1 MKKLTLLLFLAALFL
16 GPVAVQ
22 ASEDCPAVTFRDVTG
37 APLEYIELQVGQS
50 VDLPLLEDEKGEPLE
65 YRRFSIVNSDAAIIS
80 ENQIVGLT
88 PGQTQLA
95 ITVELGDDICIYD
108 IAIVVYSRD
117 PELRADCEEG
127 DFWLNDEQID
137 AIRLNAGDV
146 VDLPRLLSP
155 TTGGPIK
162 IDYTDIDDKNVAVW
176 TASGQIQAV
185 ENGNTQLV
193 MQQFFFD
200 EAEPDYPYAYCEWR
214 LDIIVGEAEQDDCPE
229 LSFLDENAE
238 PIDFIELEVGQ
249 EIAWPQLVNAEN
261 EVMNPIRKAIY
272 GVEVA
277 AETDLGNIKALA
289 PGQTALVVA
298 VMNGEQV
305 PCSYT
310 LDIYVKGEP
319 QNDCP
324 EVHFLEVTGAPLE
337 EIILPLG
344 ELLTLPLLVDADGNM
359 IRDWEYDIPNNGVL
373 LDTEE
378 GIQAVEV
385 GESALFAYFMPKGAE
400 KVCEAFI
407 PVIVKGPVTPI
418 PETEETEFDF
428 SVIGPDGNEWLSL
441 SLAPTDNYNAEEGRL
456 EIASTYSEEEI
467 NAALESAVP
476 GSSAFKA
483 LLPSTLAFLI
493 PEGEGDIEIECE
505 LFPGFSLQ
513 VKIGNEG
520 SATATV
526 GLDGKARLHYET
538 TEEVY
543 VIVYLNGAPE
553 SAPGR
558 IRKAT
563 QEGIGVYIYN
573 LKVTPKN
580 AETGIEE
587 IRTNENS
594 SKVLFN
600 GQLYILRDGKMYNA
614 VGTQVR

>member
-1 MKKLTLLLFLAALFL
+1 MKKLTLLLFLAASFL
-16 GPVAVQ
+16 GLTAAN
-22 ASEDCPAVTFRDVTG
+22 ASEDCPVVNFLDVTG
-37 APLEYIELQVGQS
+37 APLKYIEVQVGQA

-65 YRRFSIVNSDAAIIS
+65 YRRFSIVNSDAAEIVD
-80 ENQIVGLT
+80 NQIVGRT
-88 PGQTQLA
+88 PGQTQLS
-95 ITVELGDDICIYD
+95 ITVELGNDICIYD
-108 IAIVVYSRD
+108 IAIVVYPRE

-127 DFWLNDEQID
+127 DFWLNGEQID
-137 AIRLNAGDV
+137 AIRLNAGDA
-146 VDLPRLLSP
+146 VDLPELLSP
-155 TTGGPIK
+155 TGGPIN
-162 IDYTDIDDKNVAVW
+162 IDRWFVADENVAVW

-214 LDIIVGEAEQDDCPE
+214 IDIIVGEEEQNDCPE
-229 LSFLDENAE
+229 LSFVDEKDE
-238 PIDFIELEVGQ
+238 PIGYIELEVG
-249 EIAWPQLVNAEN
+249 EEVAWPRLVDAEGQA
-261 EVMNPIRKAIY
+261 MNPMRKAIY
-272 GVEVA
+272 GVEIA
-277 AETDLGNIKALA
+277 AETDFGNIVALA
-289 PGQTALVVA
+289 PGQTALVVG
-298 VMNGEQV
+298 VMNEDQSM
-305 PCSYT
+305 CSYT

-344 ELLTLPLLVDADGNM
+344 ELLTLPLLVDADGNDVG
-359 IRDWEYDIPNNGVL
+359 DWDYDIPNNGVL
-373 LDTEE
+373 EDTEE
-378 GIQAVEV
+378 GIRAVEA
-385 GESALFAYFMPKGAE
+385 GESALFAYFTPKGSE

-493 PEGEGDIEIECE
+493 PAGEGDIEIDCQ

-513 VKIGNEG
+513 IKLGNEG

-526 GLDGKARLHYET
+526 GMDGKARLHYNT

-543 VIVYLNGAPE
+543 VIVYLNGAPA

-580 AETGIEE
+580 SETGIEE
-587 IRTNENS
+587 IRTEETS
-594 SKVLFN
+594 GKVLHN
-600 GQLYILRDGKMYNA
+600 GQLYIIRDGKMYNA